1 MSFAPQAS
9 FLAGAQPNKVDPSG
23 VVAADFDGDDH
34 PDLAV
39 AEDFSGDVSVLLAQP
54 DGSFGPPTEFGG
66 GLEPGL
72 FAADGIVVGDLNGDR
87 DPDLAVNNYP
97 SNTVSVLLGGTGT

>member
-1 MSFAPQAS
+1 
-9 FLAGAQPNKVDPSG
+9 
-23 VVAADFDGDDH
+23 
-34 PDLAV
+34 
-39 AEDFSGDVSVLLAQP
+39 LAQP
-54 DGSFGPPTEFGG
+54 DGSFGPPTEFGA

-87 DPDLAVNNYP
+87 DPDLAVSNYP